1 MTDAEQK
8 TTLLN
13 RRDNAWPFSRLMR
26 HWELGLLMV
35 MILAVFGMVTY
46 LLLPRP
52 QAVVALKPYLSSADT
67 LAAGLPAEEI
77 AVESALGSAMD
88 ESGLSGVE
96 NAGQQ
101 DTAKSELHKKRSGN
115 HAAHKKPEKPPITSL
130 NTASIAQLQLLPG
143 IGPKMAERIIEY
155 RKTKGKFAAIEQV
168 MEVKGIGPKKFEKMK
183 AFLKV

>member
-52 QAVVALKPYLSSADT
+52 QAVIALKPYLSAGTSV
-67 LAAGLPAEEI
+67 AGLPAEEN
-77 AVESALGSAMD
+77 AVEPALGSAMD
-88 ESGLSGVE
+88 ESGLAGVE

-101 DTAKSELHKKRSGN
+101 DAAKSKLHKKRSGH
-115 HAAHKKPEKPPITSL
+115 HAAHKKPKRPPITSL
-130 NTASIAQLQLLPG
+130 NSASIAQLQLLPG

-155 RKTKGKFAAIEQV
+155 RKTNGKFRAIEQV